1 MRVDFV
7 KTGSFEGL
15 NEIYK
20 ELVDEIGFENTQ
32 RVYKIFKG
40 TQVSFPINLYSSDYI
55 HNRIAM
61 EFNGQNIKQLA
72 KKYGYSERTIR
83 RIINKNE

>member
-1 MRVDFV
+1 MNIE
-7 KTGSFEGL
+7 SIEGL

-20 ELVDEIGFENTQ
+20 ELSDEIGFDNTE
-32 RVYKIFKG
+32 RVYNMFKG
-40 TQVSFPINLYSSDYI
+40 TQVSFPVNMYSSDYL
-55 HNRIAM
+55 HCKIAS
-61 EFNGQNIKQLA
+61 EYNGQNIKQLA